1 MSVNSG
7 RQFQI
12 EGCPMSERMLLL
24 LLISVLTGSNPGVHA
39 EDNSS
44 EPSVKKGHAG
54 PDCLAVENYFI
65 DEVWTKVGER
75 SCLKCHNADGDA
87 ADSRFLL
94 RDPSL
99 LQVASRKMAH
109 ASNRNAFAEMA
120 ALQENNESRLLLK
133 VRGKLEHGGQAVLQ
147 ADSTGYR
154 ILERFVRR
162 QSGEQQASTQP
173 AMYPEYHPPPFFA
186 GVTMLEPPRLLRRV
200 TLSLAGRLPTAEEHS
215 TVSERGLKTLDSILD
230 NVMQEDGFYVR
241 LTEGFNDVFLT
252 LGYDGVPERVL
263 GYRNFGE
270 TRNWP
275 QKYDLSHIEDEN
287 ERRQALYKLTGEYRD
302 SILREPLELIEYI
315 VRQER
320 PFTEIVTADYIM
332 VSPYTAR
339 GYGIYDRLKDQ
350 FENADD
356 PLEFVPTRLESLT
369 LRNGKPDQKTPTGFY
384 GHSGMLTTFHWLKR
398 YPTTETN
405 RNRLRS
411 RMYHQHFLGIDVLA
425 LAPRVTDAAAVDA
438 EYEIPT
444 IQAADCVVCHK
455 TLDPVA
461 GLFQD
466 YYDTGATLDNGPY
479 SPRKDGWFTDIFEPG
494 FEGENIPETERW
506 RALQWLGER
515 TARDP
520 RFAVAMV
527 EHVYYILTGRKVLAP
542 PQDIDD
548 PLFSS
553 RRRAYQKQRD
563 EITEIAASF
572 AKENFNLKVA
582 FRKIIFSPFYRADG
596 LSTVADHPRR
606 RAELD
611 DIGVVHILSP
621 EQLERK
627 IVAVFGRRWG
637 RLEKHMQILYGG
649 INSKSVTER
658 IAEPGGAMGAIQRIM
673 SNEVACTNVSADF
686 ALKPGERKLFPN
698 IEPDV
703 VPGKVSSDQ
712 QIRQAIVYL
721 HLRLLGRIESI
732 DAPEVERTYQL
743 FAGILADVKSRAEN
757 GQSFDPREN
766 YHCRA
771 SRNDGP
777 RTADPYYSLR
787 AWRGVVTY
795 LLRQEEFLY
804 E

>member
-1 MSVNSG
+1 MFERMMLFPLIYVLAGSTGGVRAEENSG
-7 RQFQI
+7 
-12 EGCPMSERMLLL
+12 ES
-24 LLISVLTGSNPGVHA
+24 
-39 EDNSS
+39 
-44 EPSVKKGHAG
+44 SVKEGHSG
-54 PDCLAVENYFI
+54 PKCVAVDNYFM

-109 ASNRNAFAEMA
+109 ASNRNAFAKMA

-133 VRGKLEHGGQAVLQ
+133 VRGKLDHGGEEVLKV
-147 ADSTGYR
+147 DSTGYR
-154 ILERFVRR
+154 ILARFVRSK
-162 QSGEQQASTQP
+162 SGEKQASSQSS
-173 AMYPEYHPPPFFA
+173 MYAGYDPPPFFA
-186 GVTMLEPPRLLRRV
+186 GVTMLEPRRLLRRV
-200 TLSLAGRLPTAEEHS
+200 TLSLAGRLPTPEEHS
-215 TVSERGLKTLDSILD
+215 AVQERGLKALDSILD
-230 NVMQEDGFYVR
+230 NVMQEDDFYAR
-241 LTEGFNDVFLT
+241 LTEGFNDIFLT

-263 GYRNFGE
+263 GYRNFGG
-270 TRNWP
+270 TRNWT
-275 QKYDLSHIEDEN
+275 QKYDLSHIEDEK
-287 ERRQALYKLTGEYRD
+287 ERRQALYKLTGDYRA

-320 PFTEIVTADYIM
+320 PFTEIVMADYIM

-339 GYGIYDRLKDQ
+339 GYGIYEKLKDR
-350 FENADD
+350 FENPDD
-356 PLEFVPTRLESLT
+356 FMEFVPTRLEALT
-369 LRNGKPDQKTPTGFY
+369 SRNGKPDQKTPTGFH

-411 RMYHQHFLGIDVLA
+411 RMYYQHFLGVDVLA

-444 IQAADCVVCHK
+444 MQAADCVVCHK

-479 SPRKDGWFTDIFEPG
+479 SPRKDGWFTDIFGPG
-494 FEGENIPETERW
+494 FQGEDLPETERW

-515 TARDP
+515 TAKDP
-520 RFAVAMV
+520 RFAVAMI

-548 PLFSS
+548 PLFAS

-563 EITEIAASF
+563 EITEITASF
-572 AKENFNLKVA
+572 ARENFNLKVA
-582 FRKIIFSPFYRADG
+582 FKEVVFSPFYRADG
-596 LSTVADHPRR
+596 LATVADHPRR

-611 DIGVVHILSP
+611 DIGVVHLLSP

-627 IVAVFGRRWG
+627 IEAIFGERWG

-673 SNEVACTNVSADF
+673 SNEVACKNVSADF
-686 ALKPGERKLFPN
+686 ALKPGERKLFPD

-712 QIRQAIVYL
+712 QIRKAIVYL
-721 HLRLLGRIESI
+721 HQRLLGRIESV

-743 FAGILADVKSRAEN
+743 FAGILVDVKSKTEN
-757 GQSFDPREN
+757 GQRIDLREN

-771 SRNDGP
+771 SRKDGP
-777 RTADPYYSLR
+777 RTADPHYTLR